1 MLAHGVICYR
11 YLEVFKMNLRGDL
24 NRFPPQTNIWAALLQ
39 GCKEETHSQSNRAA
53 TSQLLSLDTWS
64 N

>member
-1 MLAHGVICYR
+1 MLTHGVICYQ
-11 YLEVFKMNLRGDL
+11 YLEVFKMNFRGDL
-24 NRFPPQTNIWAALLQ
+24 NRFTNIWPALLQ
-39 GCKEETHSQSNRAA
+39 GCKEETHSQSSRAA